1 MIPADQTTNWPED
14 VPLATN
20 QMFAMVA
27 EHTQSAAI
35 ITDPHYRILWANA
48 AFTRTTGYTL
58 NEARGRSPS
67 EFLRSPDSDPARSAE
82 VRLSIEQ
89 NRSFCVT
96 IRNRRKDGVRIWMRL
111 DGQPIFAEDG
121 KVTAFL
127 VVGVDVTTQ
136 IERETTLERNEAL
149 FNEAQRIARIGS
161 WDYDLLTHQ
170 QRWSDETF
178 TIHGLP
184 VGEAPPAEVSISA
197 FIEEHQ
203 PVIELAFTQCRLMG
217 VPYDVELQLRQHTG
231 AVRWVRCIG
240 RAFTQDGRVVR
251 VAGTI
256 QDIDD
261 RKRMEIEVSRLA
273 ERMTLAAKFAGIG
286 IWEYNHHA
294 DELIWDDAMLALHG
308 MHRDAFPGNFS
319 IWHLVMLPE
328 DRGAEEEISR
338 AFSEG
343 RGEFDVEYRIVTP
356 ADDIRYIRNC
366 GRIVRDAS
374 GRILRSY
381 GVNYD
386 ITRERINMIAL
397 MESDESLRAAN
408 ASLQSTIE
416 ETQRLAQAAEAANQA
431 KSAFLATISHE
442 IRTPLNG
449 VIGMTNVLAGT
460 PLDEAQRDYLNT
472 IKLSGES
479 LLTLI
484 NDTLDYSK
492 IEAGRVELER
502 QPFDLFSCVGEA
514 IDLIAP
520 HAGQKSLALKHL
532 IAADAPRMIEGD
544 ASRLRQILVNL
555 LGNAVKFTDHGS
567 ITLQVRVESASA
579 DEVALVF
586 SVTDTGIGIPK
597 DKQNRLFQHF
607 FQVDASITRTHG
619 GTGLGL
625 AISRRLAELM
635 GGIIRVESEP
645 GRGSTFYVN
654 IRVPIVMEDALCEY
668 SSCLDRLAHRHILA
682 ICSHPLDSQI
692 DHYARQAG
700 LSIVCTPD
708 THSAL
713 SRLAAGSPCDLIV
726 SENKLLGMDG
736 LEFAR
741 QLQTRGLKP
750 LPLLFMNRVGTLTD
764 TSAPRFYQLMASVVP
779 PSVSASPMMEPATTD
794 RPGESMPLSIL
805 MAEDNPVNQRVAKLS
820 LKRLGYEAEIVS
832 DGAEAV
838 GALQRRLFDVIIMDV
853 QMPGMDGLSA
863 TRRIRELPERQTRPW
878 IIALTA
884 GAFEEDRLNAFQAG
898 MNDFLSKPLRIDLL
912 QAALQRAWQSLR
924 VLDSSPPAPPPN
936 GPGSLLDK

>member
-1 MIPADQTTNWPED
+1 MTPSDQTTNWPEE

-20 QMFAMVA
+20 QMFAMIA

-35 ITDPHYRILWANA
+35 ITDPQYRILWANA

-58 NEARGRSPS
+58 NEARGRSPAD
-67 EFLRSPDSDPARSAE
+67 FLRSPDSDPARSAE
-82 VRLSIEQ
+82 VRLAIEQ

-96 IRNRRKDGVRIWMRL
+96 LRNRRKDGTRIWMRL
-111 DGQPIFAEDG
+111 DGQPIMSEEG
-121 KVTAFL
+121 QVTAFL
-127 VVGVDVTTQ
+127 VVGADVTTQ
-136 IERETTLERNEAL
+136 IEREASLERNEAL
-149 FNEAQRIARIGS
+149 FNEAQRIARIGN
-161 WDYDLLTHQ
+161 WDYDLATRR

-178 TIHGLP
+178 NIHGLP
-184 VGEAPPAEVSISA
+184 VGEAPPAEVGISA
-197 FIEEHQ
+197 FVEEHQ
-203 PVIELAFTQCRLMG
+203 PIIELAFTQCCLMG

-240 RAFTQDGRVVR
+240 RAFTHENRVVR

-261 RKRMEIEVSRLA
+261 RKRAEIEVARLA

-286 IWEYNHHA
+286 IWEYNQQTN
-294 DELIWDDAMLALHG
+294 ELIWDDAMLALHG

-328 DRGAEEEISR
+328 DRGAEDVINR

-343 RGEFDVEYRIVTP
+343 RGEFDVEYRILTP

-386 ITRERINMIAL
+386 ITRERVNMIAL

-408 ASLQSTIE
+408 ASLQATIE

-449 VIGMTNVLAGT
+449 VIGMTNVLIGT
-460 PLDEAQRDYLNT
+460 PLDDAQRDCLNT

-502 QPFDLFSCVGEA
+502 QPFDLFACVGEA

-520 HAGQKSLALKHL
+520 HAGQKNLGLNHL
-532 IAADAPRMIEGD
+532 IASDAPRMIEGD

-555 LGNAVKFTDHGS
+555 LGNAVKFTDHGG
-567 ITLQVRVESASA
+567 ITLQVRVDSASA

-635 GGIIRVESEP
+635 GGRIWVESDP

-654 IRVPIVMEDALCEY
+654 IRVPIVMEETLFEY
-668 SSCLDRLAHRHILA
+668 SACIERLSRRHILA
-682 ICSHPLDSQI
+682 ITAPSADSPI
-692 DHYARQAG
+692 ERYARQAN
-700 LSIVCTPD
+700 LSIICTPD
-708 THSAL
+708 APTAL
-713 SRLAAGSPCDLIV
+713 ARLETGTPCDLV
-726 SENKLLGMDG
+726 VAENQLLGMDG
-736 LEFAR
+736 LEFAH
-741 QLQTRGLKP
+741 QLKSRGIKP
-750 LPLLFMNRVGTLTD
+750 HPLLLMNRVGVLSD
-764 TSAPRFYQLMASVVP
+764 ISAPRFYQLMASLVP
-779 PSVSASPMMEPATTD
+779 PPAPAAQAALFPAPTD
-794 RPGESMPLSIL
+794 SPGESMPLTIL
-805 MAEDNPVNQRVAKLS
+805 LAEDNTVNQRVAKLS
-820 LKRLGYEAEIVS
+820 LKRLGYDVEIVS

-838 GALQRRLFDVIIMDV
+838 GALKRRLFDVIIMDV
-853 QMPGMDGLSA
+853 QMPGMDGLTA
-863 TRRIRELPERQTRPW
+863 TRLIRELPDRQTRPW

-898 MNDFLSKPLRIDLL
+898 MNDFLSKPLRVDLL
-912 QAALQRAWQSLR
+912 QTALQRAWQSLR
-924 VLDSSPPAPPPN
+924 VLDSNTPARPTAPPA
-936 GPGSLLDK
+936 